1 MSETDIAEISHN
13 SVIHS
18 GFSVAE
24 KAEWLG
30 ADYLNSNNPRKT
42 NITDIR
48 YQFRTECYNDE
59 REILIGLSTQGSL
72 ESLSFS
78 PSPPPSQYA
87 CADIFTPLS
96 TPSPGIASAVA
107 SSSYAYSGSSGGGGG
122 GGGGNSASL
131 VGTPLSNSFS
141 AYSPGFELSLFENEF
156 AAFTKK
162 LGYARIKISNG
173 LRDALDPDL
182 YEAIP
187 MIRRAIKLRNKY
199 VATWFFREHEETGAM
214 PFSASASASL
224 SSSLTASASTS
235 PAPFQQSQSQQN
247 QPLSLAPSS
256 PPLSMHVPV
265 PVPPSGTS
273 LLSLLSSSIMSQQLQ
288 QQQQQGAPSGYEF
301 SMVDGV
307 FEVYPSADALC
318 SVDGTELATIR
329 CTECGAEFCVECYRV
344 VHRHPLKR
352 GHRIVE
358 HPPQRA
364 VYEPIGFEEYV
375 ADYKTIASIAT
386 NGPCRTACWTRNH
399 ILQEKY
405 HMHKMLN
412 EEQESLE
419 AKMTS
424 SDFYRMT
431 KVDTHVHVNRAMSAS
446 QLLHYIRGKYA
457 SEGDRV
463 VWDEFHGEHAVT
475 LRRTFELLGLHGGE
489 RALNLDALSV
499 NADESSYKRFDNWVS
514 KYNPFG
520 KEELRKLFLSVE
532 GVYLADM
539 LKTIIFAGEP
549 PAVASARPIKMENRI
564 SINESTPQGFDIL
577 AKWVVSNGLNAYR
590 SNRWLIQIPRILPQQ
605 INAGTVHSFGE
616 VLHNVFLPLFEVTRD
631 PTSHPELHE
640 FLKNVSGFDTVGD
653 ESETEYALSAG
664 LSRPDEWEMN
674 VNPPYA
680 YWLYYLNAN
689 IQSLNAF
696 RRLRGFNVFDFRPH
710 CGESGD
716 PLHLVAGYL
725 TARNISHGTTLM
737 TNPTLSYLY
746 YINQIGITASPLGES
761 SVNIDYKDNPFP
773 TFFKRGL
780 NITLATDNP
789 LLLHMTEEPLMEEY
803 ATASQMWK
811 LSPTDLCEI
820 ARNSVILSGF
830 DTADKE
836 AWIGKTFWANLS
848 SDYISPIRL
857 SFRHDV
863 LEDERKLFGK
873 KAM

>member
-1 MSETDIAEISHN
+1 M
-13 SVIHS
+13 
-18 GFSVAE
+18 
-24 KAEWLG
+24 
-30 ADYLNSNNPRKT
+30 NSNDSRKT
-42 NITDIR
+42 NIPDIR
-48 YQFRTECYNDE
+48 YQFRAECYKDE
-59 REILIGLSTQGSL
+59 RDILIGLSTRESL
-72 ESLSFS
+72 QSLSFS
-78 PSPPPSQYA
+78 PSPPLPAS
-87 CADIFTPLS
+87 DIFTPLP
-96 TPSPGIASAVA
+96 TPSPST
-107 SSSYAYSGSSGGGGG
+107 YAQGPLQR
-122 GGGGNSASL
+122 SL
-131 VGTPLSNSFS
+131 GGTPLSNSF
-141 AYSPGFELSLFENEF
+141 AHSPPLDPLNESDVV
-156 AAFTKK
+156 AALTKK
-162 LGYARIKISNG
+162 LGYARIKISSG
-173 LRDALDPDL
+173 PRDTLDPEL

-187 MIRRAIKLRNKY
+187 MIRRAIQLRNKY
-199 VATWFFREHEETGAM
+199 VATWFFRENEDPGAM
-214 PFSASASASL
+214 FVSSSVASPL
-224 SSSLTASASTS
+224 SSSAS
-235 PAPFQQSQSQQN
+235 
-247 QPLSLAPSS
+247 
-256 PPLSMHVPV
+256 PV
-265 PVPPSGTS
+265 PVAPILASLTTSTTPPSGISISS
-273 LLSLLSSSIMSQQLQ
+273 LLTSTITLQ
-288 QQQQQGAPSGYEF
+288 QQQLEGSEKVECRISSDACGDDEGKGYEF

-307 FEVYPSADALC
+307 FEVYPSSDALC

-329 CTECGAEFCVECYRV
+329 CTECNAEFCVECYRV
-344 VHRHPLKR
+344 IHRHPKKR
-352 GHRIVE
+352 THRIVE

-375 ADYKTIASIAT
+375 NDYKTIANICA

-399 ILQEKY
+399 IIQEKY

-424 SDFYRMT
+424 SDFYRVT

-446 QLLHYIRGKYA
+446 QLLHYIRDKYIH
-457 SEGDRV
+457 EGDRV
-463 VWDEFHGEHAVT
+463 VWDEFRGERDVT
-475 LRRTFELLGLHGGE
+475 LRRTFDLLGLHGE
-489 RALNLDALSV
+489 RALNLDGLSV

-520 KEELRKLFLSVE
+520 KETLRKLFLSVE
-532 GVYLADM
+532 GVYLADI
-539 LKTIIFAGEP
+539 LKSIIFAGEA
-549 PAVASARPIKMENRI
+549 PAVANTNPIKLENRI
-564 SINESTPQGFDIL
+564 SINETNPAGFDIL
-577 AKWVVSNGLNAYR
+577 AKWVMRHGLNAYR
-590 SNRWLIQIPRILPQQ
+590 SNRWVIQLPRILPQQ
-605 INAGTVHSFGE
+605 INSGLVRSFGE
-616 VLHNVFLPLFEVTRD
+616 VLRNIFQPLFEVTRD
-631 PTSHPELHE
+631 PSSHPELHE

-653 ESETEYALSAG
+653 ESETEYGLSAG

-696 RRLRGFNVFDFRPH
+696 RRLRGLNVFDFRPH

-725 TARNISHGTTLM
+725 TARNISHGTTLR

-820 ARNSVILSGF
+820 ARNSVIISGF
-830 DTADKE
+830 DVADKE
-836 AWIGKTFWANLS
+836 EWIGKSFWSNLN

-857 SFRHDV
+857 SFRRDV
-863 LEDERKLFGK
+863 LEDERKLFSK
-873 KAM
+873 KYV